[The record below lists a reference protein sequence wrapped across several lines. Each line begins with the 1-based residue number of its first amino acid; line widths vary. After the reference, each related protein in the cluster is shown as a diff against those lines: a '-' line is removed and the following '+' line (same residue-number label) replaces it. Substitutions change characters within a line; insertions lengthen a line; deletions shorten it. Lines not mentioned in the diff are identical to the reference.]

1 MAESA
6 LRSPPSSGGGRLLKF
21 ASKGRST
28 RTAAAL
34 PKNRVTTGNCNT
46 SKLGVETNGG
56 RSAEAS
62 LKRQHCAFNVG
73 TSDDGGSGQ
82 QSSRTPSSSTECPL
96 IKHVMRERAALLVA
110 NRSNTTTS
118 GVDQRY
124 LRSAERI
131 ERYKTTPQGTQEHS
145 DRAFCLGCCPKLGR
159 TFALRQAHRSAASI
173 PCQRPQNAHL
183 FRYMPRR
190 PRTPPPCVS

>member
-6 LRSPPSSGGGRLLKF
+6 LRSPPSRGGGRLLKF

-28 RTAAAL
+28 KTAAAV
-34 PKNRVTTGNCNT
+34 PKNRVTTGNCTT

-62 LKRQHCAFNVG
+62 LNRQHCAFNVG
-73 TSDDGGSGQ
+73 ASDDGGSGQ
-82 QSSRTPSSSTECPL
+82 QSSRTPNSSTECPL
-96 IKHVMRERAALLVA
+96 IKQVMRERAALLVA

-118 GVDQRY
+118 GVDQRC

-131 ERYKTTPQGTQEHS
+131 ERYKTTPQGTREHS
-145 DRAFCLGCCPKLGR
+145 DHAFCLGCCPKLGR
-159 TFALRQAHRSAASI
+159 TFALCQTHRSVAAS
-173 PCQRPQNAHL
+173 PCLRSQNAHL